1 MQEKSLKR
9 QRKLERDFK
18 IFDGMPYK
26 FKDKFCSLS
35 EKHPMTKERF
45 EAAVKRIIA
54 QSAGGSE
61 QFGVEASELLSK
73 RLAGFNFDY

>member
-1 MQEKSLKR
+1 
-9 QRKLERDFK
+9 
-18 IFDGMPYK
+18 
-26 FKDKFCSLS
+26 
-35 EKHPMTKERF
+35 MTKERF
-45 EAAVKRIIA
+45 EAAVKRISA